1 MYIKEKRMKE
11 VNNIIYNI
19 IYKEEELKD

>member
-19 IYKEEELKD
+19 IYKEEELKE